1 MTLSEFREGVI
12 GIWQDQYQM
21 QRKNQSVQILRSI
34 LEAIG
39 KVAHIQQTT
48 INDVVN
54 QALQEYIEKYADKI
68 EKYDAFLTS
77 LNNE

>member
-1 MTLSEFREGVI
+1 MEFREGVI
-12 GIWQDQYQM
+12 GMARPVSNAEKKSERTNFALYP
-21 QRKNQSVQILRSI
+21 SVK
-34 LEAIG
+34 EAIG